1 MPRVL
6 LTLSLLLL
14 LVTMLVTSRVGAQAA
29 DVLFSLPLPTR
40 PDGARAIETLE
51 AVVLAMGAH
60 LKDEERREDA
70 FEAAWDGTADVQGD
84 LGFKESATGLV
95 RELTLT
101 CLKVSGGAEGL
112 CRDIERRYR
121 AQYR

>member
-14 LVTMLVTSRVGAQAA
+14 LVTSRVGAQDA
-29 DVLFSLPLPTR
+29 DIVFH
-40 PDGARAIETLE
+40 
-51 AVVLAMGAH
+51 LA
-60 LKDEERREDA
+60 L
-70 FEAAWDGTADVQGD
+70 TADVQGS
-84 LGFKESATGLV
+84 LGFKASATGRV

-101 CLKVSGGAEGL
+101 CLKISGGAEVL
-112 CRDIERRYR
+112 CRDVERRYR

>member
-14 LVTMLVTSRVGAQAA
+14 LVTSRVGAQDA
-29 DVLFSLPLPTR
+29 DIVFHLALPTR
-40 PDGARAIETLE
+40 PGGAQAIETLK
-51 AVVLAMGAH
+51 AVVVAMGAH
-60 LKDEERREDA
+60 LKHEEGSVL
-70 FEAAWDGTADVQGD
+70 EAAWDGTADVQGS
-84 LGFKESATGLV
+84 LGFKASATGRV

-101 CLKVSGGAEGL
+101 CLKISGGAEVL
-112 CRDIERRYR
+112 CRDVERRYR

>member
-6 LTLSLLLL
+6 LTLLLLL
-14 LVTMLVTSRVGAQAA
+14 LLVTSRVGAQDA
-29 DVLFSLPLPTR
+29 DVVFRLPLPTR

-51 AVVLAMGAH
+51 TVVIAMGAH
-60 LKDEERREDA
+60 LKDEEGREDA

-101 CLKVSGGAEGL
+101 CIKVSGGAEGL

>member
-14 LVTMLVTSRVGAQAA
+14 LVTSRVGAQDA
-29 DVLFSLPLPTR
+29 DIVFHLALPTR
-40 PDGARAIETLE
+40 PDGAQAIETLKA
-51 AVVLAMGAH
+51 AVVAMGAH
-60 LKDEERREDA
+60 LKHEEGSVL
-70 FEAAWDGTADVQGD
+70 EAAWDGTADVQGS
-84 LGFKESATGLV
+84 LGFQASATGRV

-101 CLKVSGGAEGL
+101 CLKISGGAEVL
-112 CRDIERRYR
+112 CRDVERRYR

>member
-1 MPRVL
+1 MHRVL

-51 AVVLAMGAH
+51 AVVVAMGAH
-60 LKDEERREDA
+60 LKHEEGREDA
-70 FEAAWDGTADVQGD
+70 LEAAWDGTADVQGF
-84 LGFKESATGLV
+84 LGFKESAPGLV

-101 CLKVSGGAEGL
+101 CIKVSGGAEAL
-112 CRDIERRYR
+112 CRDIEQRYR